1 MRSTEDKFQRA
12 LKPATAPTHDHRRDH
27 IPAIS
32 SSIVSKRKDLALSA
46 GEIAALAEVRN
57 SNARP

>member
-1 MRSTEDKFQRA
+1 MAAAHEHRS
-12 LKPATAPTHDHRRDH
+12 DH

-32 SSIVSKRKDLALSA
+32 SSIVLKRKDLALSA